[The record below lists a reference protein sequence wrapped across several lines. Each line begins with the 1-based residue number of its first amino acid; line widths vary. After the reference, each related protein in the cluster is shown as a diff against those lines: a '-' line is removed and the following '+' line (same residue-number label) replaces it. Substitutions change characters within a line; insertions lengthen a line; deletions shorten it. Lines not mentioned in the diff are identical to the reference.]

1 MSAWRRV
8 AARIEAGFEGLKT
21 RLNGYVGRDRP
32 VHITPYRGYGT
43 AQRLY
48 LNGRVLTDKGVRQ
61 ATAADRVWDNVLSMY
76 RRLQTDETAGAHVQA
91 TYQGL
96 TQEVVT
102 DDEGYFAIDLSPARP
117 VTSPPHWHTIILELT
132 DT

>member
-8 AARIEAGFEGLKT
+8 AARIEAGFDGLKT
-21 RLNGYVGRDRP
+21 RLNDYVGRDRP

-61 ATAADRVWDNVLSMY
+61 ATAADRVGQCVVDVQASANRRDCRCPCTGDLS
-76 RRLQTDETAGAHVQA
+76 GAHA
-91 TYQGL
+91 GGG
-96 TQEVVT
+96 
-102 DDEGYFAIDLSPARP
+102 DG
-117 VTSPPHWHTIILELT
+117 
-132 DT
+132 